1 MSTSRVSARPM
12 AVHETFYVWL
22 VVLAVLFGALTYYID
37 TKPYVV
43 VEVDPNALV
52 NALGAYTSAGSLLT
66 TLATG
71 LLGGMGW
78 FFTNRSKRRYTAR
91 DLWPGVAGAFCAC
104 VSIYFGYIASQNIT
118 WLVENSIESLNL
130 AKIQWPRNLQF
141 YALLLGVFC
150 FADFLRRDWKKVDQH
165 EE

>member
-1 MSTSRVSARPM
+1 MNTSRVFARSM

-37 TKPYVV
+37 TRPYWV
-43 VEVDPNALV
+43 VEIDPKALAA
-52 NALGAYTSAGSLLT
+52 ALGAYTAAGSLLT

-71 LLGGMGW
+71 LLAGMGW
-78 FFTNRSKRRYTAR
+78 FFTNRSKRPYAAR
-91 DLWPGVAGAFCAC
+91 DLWPRVAGAFCAC
-104 VSIYFGYIASQNIT
+104 VSIYFGYISSQNIT
-118 WLVENSIESLNL
+118 WLAENSIGNL
-130 AKIQWPRNLQF
+130 DLPKIQWPRNLQF